1 MPGQKRTGIFKHNCS
16 RSREREKPQC
26 KSCCMT
32 IIERAA
38 APTPKFFKKLR
49 NIGLILAAIS
59 TTIVTAPIALPA
71 AVITIAGYLA
81 VGSAVLGAVSQVT
94 ITDREE

>member
-1 MPGQKRTGIFKHNCS
+1 MN
-16 RSREREKPQC
+16 
-26 KSCCMT
+26 

-59 TTIVTAPIALPA
+59 ATIVTSPIALPA

-94 ITDREE
+94 ITEREE